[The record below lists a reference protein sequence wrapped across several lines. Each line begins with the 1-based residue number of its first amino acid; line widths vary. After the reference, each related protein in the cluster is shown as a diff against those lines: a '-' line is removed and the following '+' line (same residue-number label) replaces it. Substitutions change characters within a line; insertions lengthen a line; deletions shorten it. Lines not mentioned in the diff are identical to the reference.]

1 MKIYTKTGDNGE
13 TGLFGGQRVSKDSL
27 RIEAYGTIDEVNSFL
42 GLAISLSENEKTK
55 TITGWMQNLLFVAG
69 AELASPDADSSKV
82 PHIGEEE
89 IRQAESYIDEIT
101 SGLPELK
108 NFILPGGI
116 KSAAAL
122 HLARAICRRAERQIV
137 ALQKG
142 ENVSPNLLIFVN
154 RLSDLLFVLARFE
167 NASAGVKD
175 VDWKTDR
182 G

>member
-13 TGLFGGQRVSKDSL
+13 TGLFGGRRVSKDSL
-27 RIEAYGTIDEVNSFL
+27 RIEAYGTIDEANSFI
-42 GLAISLSENEKTK
+42 GLAAAFGASDKTK
-55 TITGWMQNLLFVAG
+55 EITGWMQDLLFVAG

-82 PHIGEEE
+82 PHIREDD
-89 IRQAESYIDEIT
+89 IRKAESYIDELS
-101 SGLPELK
+101 SGLGELK
-108 NFILPGGI
+108 NFILPGGT
-116 KSAAAL
+116 KAASAL

-137 ALQKG
+137 ALRKG
-142 ENVSPNLLIFVN
+142 EKVSPDLLIFVN

-175 VDWKTDR
+175 VDWKSPR

>member
-42 GLAISLSENEKTK
+42 GLAVSFTENEKTK
-55 TITGWMQNLLFVAG
+55 EITGWMQDLLFVAG

-82 PHIGEEE
+82 PHISEDD
-89 IRQAESYIDEIT
+89 IRKAESYIDELSI
-101 SGLPELK
+101 GLDELK
-108 NFILPGGI
+108 NFILPGGT
-116 KSAAAL
+116 KAASAL

-137 ALQKG
+137 ALRKG
-142 ENVSPNLLIFVN
+142 EKVSQELLIFVN

-167 NASAGVKD
+167 NASVGVKD
-175 VDWKTDR
+175 VDWKTPR